1 MWQEIGKIFENLM
14 ENMDVLFFGLLKILL
29 IFIGGRLLKRILCAA
44 VKRSYNRRAAKNPQS
59 LSAKKY
65 GTITTLTQSVVRYLV
80 DFIMLVMLLEV
91 LGLGGTIGSILATAG
106 IGGVALGLGAQSF
119 LKDFLG
125 GLFMLF
131 DDEYAVGDYI
141 KIPAL
146 GLEGTVS
153 AITLRNT
160 SLRLS
165 HGETAMIPHGS
176 IDVVINYTRDR
187 YTLFLDYDIAGEADD
202 DIAAQLILEVIREW
216 LDKNEI
222 ADGEASYLGISRIH
236 PFCITLKFM
245 LKLPP
250 LKQWQAERD
259 INRGVR
265 NKLQKNGIE
274 LPDYQKGIWVDQN
287 EV

>member
-1 MWQEIGKIFENLM
+1 MWQEIEKIFENLIA
-14 ENMDVLFFGLLKILL
+14 NIDVLLFGLLKILL
-29 IFIGGRLLKRILCAA
+29 IFVGGHLLKRILCAA
-44 VKRSYNRRAAKNPQS
+44 IKKSLNRRAAKNPHS

-65 GTITTLTQSVVRYLV
+65 GTVITLMQSVMRYLI
-80 DFIMLVMLLEV
+80 DFIMLVMLLDV
-91 LGLGGTIGSILATAG
+91 LGLGGTIGAILATAG

-165 HGETAMIPHGS
+165 HGEIAMVPHGS
-176 IDVVINYTRDR
+176 IEVVINYTRDH

-202 DIAAQLILEVIREW
+202 EIASQLILTVIQEW
-216 LDKNEI
+216 LEENEI
-222 ADGEASYLGISRIH
+222 ANGDANYLGISRIH

-259 INRGVR
+259 INKGVR
-265 NKLQKNGIE
+265 RKLRENGIE
-274 LPDYQKGIWVDQN
+274 LPAYQKGIWVDQN
-287 EV
+287 ET